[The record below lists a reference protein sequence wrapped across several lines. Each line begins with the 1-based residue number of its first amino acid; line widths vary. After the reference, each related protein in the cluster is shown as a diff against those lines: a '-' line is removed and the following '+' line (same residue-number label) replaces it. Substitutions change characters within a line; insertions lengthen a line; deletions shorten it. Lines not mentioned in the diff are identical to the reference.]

1 MSEPILCLDLD
12 GESPSAALLLV
23 EAGFEVLRASS
34 LEQARR
40 FVAQQSVG
48 ALVAC
53 GQAAPAAAAAL
64 ALPTVLLLRES
75 NNNHPLAPLQG
86 RTVALRD
93 PEELA
98 ELPRAI
104 ERLVAL
110 SLRDSAWRAVA
121 DALPQAMLLL
131 DERGRVLDANL
142 AAEALL
148 GPVLR
153 QTPGPPIAA
162 VLGLAEG
169 GPPNLADRCATTV
182 TNARGQSFEVQL
194 LPLASES
201 AALLCLVQA
210 VDRVTGPDSRPA
222 QRSATT
228 REERYRRLF
237 EANIAP
243 IFFWEADGRI
253 TDANEAFL
261 ALIERTA
268 DELRQGQ
275 IRWDQVTAPEDLAL
289 DRLAMSQFAAG
300 ELQRATYEKHLLA
313 RDGRRVPVLIGGA
326 PLAGRTDAGVAFA
339 LDLSSRKRAEEALR
353 ESEERLGLAL
363 EAGRMGIFDWDLATG
378 QLAWSAYH
386 YVLFGYR
393 AGECTPSLEV
403 WQRSVHPDDWP
414 KVEAT
419 LQTAIAEGNDFRHEY
434 RVLLAGDEVRWLASA
449 GRCQRDEANRVVR
462 LRGGV
467 VDITDRKHVEQALR
481 DSEARARRIF
491 HSDIVGVIYWDLET
505 GQILDAN
512 NKFLETTG
520 YSREDL
526 RRGELFWNAM
536 TPADWAA
543 PNAQAI
549 AELTAWGRSR
559 PYEKEY
565 LRKDGSRVPVIV
577 GGALFEGSQREGVSF
592 VLDISDRK
600 RSEEERA
607 RLLNAERQRM
617 TRLLKLS
624 EAATAINREDTIES
638 ILAAGAGLAANVIGA
653 HQAGASMTI
662 GQQWSKASHALSLSE
677 KYAAWREY
685 DVRPD
690 GTGIYGIVSRENR
703 PLRLTDS
710 ELQEHSAYRDARP
723 ERERQ
728 PPLRGL
734 LAAPLIGRDG
744 GNLGVIQLSDKF
756 EGDFTEED
764 EALLLQMAQVIA
776 LALEKA
782 HLYQEMQEADTRKD
796 EFLATLAHELRNPLA
811 AVSAGVQLLHLPG
824 ARDDFEWTIGL
835 IDDQIKQ
842 LARLVDDLLDVSRIT
857 RGKIQLR
864 LETVDFRQT
873 AERSVGVVQPIFD
886 ERRHRLYVE
895 LEPRPLLLEADPARL
910 EQILVN
916 LLTNA
921 AKYTDEGGQV
931 WLSAQ
936 IAGNELV
943 IRVRDTGIGI
953 PPEMLPRVFDLFA
966 QADQTLDRARGGLG
980 IGLTLV
986 RRLTEMH
993 GGSVAVSSHGVGRG
1007 SEFSVRLPLAPQI
1020 TSSGWFPR
1028 LNLDTPPPE
1037 PTTILIV
1044 EDHPDIARGA
1054 ARFLEQC
1061 SHTVHVA
1068 HDGPRGLQLAAQV
1081 TPQVVMLDIGLP
1093 GMSGYE
1099 VAAAIRAHERLRH
1112 CLLIAVTGYG
1122 QEQDRQQSRA
1132 AGFNYHLVKPV
1143 DFQLLQ
1149 QLIGQ
1154 WQANQR
1160 AAPH

>member
-1 MSEPILCLDLD
+1 LPIVYLDLD
-12 GESPSAALLLV
+12 G
-23 EAGFEVLRASS
+23 
-34 LEQARR
+34 
-40 FVAQQSVG
+40 
-48 ALVAC
+48 
-53 GQAAPAAAAAL
+53 AAAL
-64 ALPTVLLLRES
+64 IGARLTEAGYTALHATSLERVRDLAAEQAIAAVVAPDV
-75 NNNHPLAPLQG
+75 PLAAPVQ
-86 RTVALRD
+86 ALGLPILWLTSDSSVVQNPPPASRSRWLRMPD
-93 PEELA
+93 GLPDLGQTLEDLLSDRRRA
-98 ELPRAI
+98 EPS
-104 ERLVAL
+104 V
-110 SLRDSAWRAVA
+110 WRAAV
-121 DALPQAMLLL
+121 DALPDALLVL
-131 DERGRVLDANL
+131 DERGQLLDWNQGATERFGNEL
-142 AAEALL
+142 PQVVDAISVQQEF
-148 GPVLR
+148 VD
-153 QTPGPPIAA
+153 
-162 VLGLAEG
+162 
-169 GPPNLADRCATTV
+169 LADGRTV
-182 TNARGQSFEVQL
+182 RVQRTDL
-194 LPLASES
+194 ETQPPST
-201 AALLCLVQA
+201 LCLLQLEQSQTAQPSSTAPTERDA
-210 VDRVTGPDSRPA
+210 VFGD
-222 QRSATT
+222 
-228 REERYRRLF
+228 ERFRRLF
-237 EANIAP
+237 EANIVP
-243 IFFWEADGRI
+243 VYFWEADGRI
-253 TDANEAFL
+253 TDANDAFL
-261 ALIERTA
+261 ALIERTPESLRRG
-268 DELRQGQ
+268 ELR
-275 IRWDQVTAPEDLAL
+275 WDAVTAPEDLPL
-289 DRLAMSQFAAG
+289 DQLAMSQFASG
-300 ELQRATYEKHLLA
+300 ELVRASYEKRLLA
-313 RDGRRVPVLIGGA
+313 GNKRRIPVLFGGA
-326 PLAGRTDAGVAFA
+326 PLAARSNAGVAFV
-339 LDLSSRKRAEEALR
+339 LDLSSRKRAEDALR
-353 ESEERLGLAL
+353 ESEERLSLAL
-363 EAGRMGIFDWDLATG
+363 EAGRMGIFDWDLSTG

-393 AGECTPSLEV
+393 AGECTPSLDV
-403 WQRSVHPDDWP
+403 WRRSVHPDDWP
-414 KVEAT
+414 KVEDT
-419 LQTAIAEGNDFRHEY
+419 LQTAIAEGADFRHEY
-434 RVLLAGDEVRWLASA
+434 RVVLPGGEVRWLASA
-449 GRCQRDEANRVVR
+449 GRCQRDDGHRVVR

-481 DSEARARRIF
+481 ESEARARRIF
-491 HSDIVGVIYWDLET
+491 HSDIVGVIYWDLES

-512 NKFLETTG
+512 NKFLEMTG

-526 RRGELFWNAM
+526 RRSTLFWNSM
-536 TPADWAA
+536 TPAEWAV
-543 PNAQAI
+543 PNAQAV
-549 AELTAWGRSR
+549 AELNAWGRSK

-600 RSEEERA
+600 RSEEERS
-607 RLLNAERQRM
+607 RMLVAERQRM
-617 TRLLKLS
+617 ARLLKLS
-624 EAATAINREDTIES
+624 EAATAINREDTIET
-638 ILAAGAGLAANVIGA
+638 ILDTGAALAANLIGA

-662 GQQWSKASHALSLSE
+662 GQQWSKATHAIWLSE

-685 DVRPD
+685 SVRPD
-690 GTGIYGIVSRENR
+690 GTGIYGIVARENR
-703 PLRLTDS
+703 PLRLTQAEVLS
-710 ELQEHSAYRDARP
+710 HPAYRGFGAEA
-723 ERERQ
+723 ERH
-728 PPLRGL
+728 PPLTGL

-756 EGDFTEED
+756 EGEFTEED
-764 EALLLQMAQVIA
+764 EALLLQMAQVMA

-782 HLYQEMQEADTRKD
+782 HLYQELQEADTRKD

-811 AVSAGVQLLHLPG
+811 AVSAGIQLLHLPG

-864 LETVDFRQT
+864 LESIDFRQT

-886 ERRHRLYVE
+886 ERRHRLFVE
-895 LEPRPLLLEADPARL
+895 LEPRPLVLEADPARL

-936 IAGNELV
+936 VAGSDLV

-993 GGSVAVSSHGVGRG
+993 GGSVAVSSAGVGRG

-1028 LNLDTPPPE
+1028 LNLDTRPPA
-1037 PTTILIV
+1037 PTSILLV
-1044 EDHPDIARGA
+1044 EDHPDIARST

-1061 SHTVHVA
+1061 GHSVHVA
-1068 HDGPRGLQLAAQV
+1068 HDGPRGLELADQV
-1081 TPQVVMLDIGLP
+1081 LPQVVILDIGLP

-1099 VAAAIRAHERLRH
+1099 VAAAVRGQSHVRD

-1122 QEQDRQQSRA
+1122 QEQDRKQSRV

-1154 WQANQR
+1154 WQATR
-1160 AAPH
+1160 PAAPPSP

>member
-1 MSEPILCLDLD
+1 MSAPILCLDLD
-12 GESPSAALLLV
+12 GAFLAAPVLA
-23 EAGFEVLRASS
+23 EAGYEVLRASS

-40 FVAQQSVG
+40 FVRDQG
-48 ALVAC
+48 VAAVVAT
-53 GQAAPAAAAAL
+53 GSASAAAAGAL
-64 ALPTVLLLRES
+64 SLPTVRLMRSSDLQAGSPANRREVSLR
-75 NNNHPLAPLQG
+75 L
-86 RTVALRD
+86 
-93 PEELA
+93 PEQLA
-98 ELPRAI
+98 ELPQAL
-104 ERLVAL
+104 ERLIVRPLQAE
-110 SLRDSAWRAVA
+110 SAWRAVA
-121 DALPQAMLLL
+121 DALPEALYLL
-131 DERGRVLDANL
+131 DDHGVVLDCNL
-142 AAEALL
+142 AATRLFEGSEPAR
-148 GPVLR
+148 G
-153 QTPGPPIAA
+153 QPIAA
-162 VLGLAEG
+162 VLDLAEG
-169 GPPNLADRCATTV
+169 PRLPMLAGEEPLQTADGRW
-182 TNARGQSFEVQL
+182 FEVRATP
-194 LPLASES
+194 LPQPPA
-201 AALLCLVQA
+201 AALCIVRTAEAPASAKQSSA
-210 VDRVTGPDSRPA
+210 GPSPA
-222 QRSATT
+222 ND
-228 REERYRRLF
+228 ERYRRLF
-237 EANIAP
+237 EANIVP

-261 ALIERTA
+261 ALIERTPQ
-268 DELRQGQ
+268 ELRRGE
-275 IRWDQVTAPEDLAL
+275 IRWDQVTAPEDLSL
-289 DRLAMSQFAAG
+289 DRLAMSQFASG
-300 ELQRATYEKHLLA
+300 ELMRASYEKRLLA
-313 RDGRRVPVLIGGA
+313 AHGRRVPVLVGGA

-363 EAGRMGIFDWDLATG
+363 EAGRMGIFDWDLNTG

-403 WQRSVHPDDWP
+403 WKRSVHPDDWP
-414 KVEAT
+414 KVEST
-419 LQTAIAEGNDFRHEY
+419 LQGAIAEGCDFRHEY
-434 RVLLAGDEVRWLASA
+434 RVMLPGGEVRWLATA
-449 GRCQRDEANRVVR
+449 GRCQRDDAHRVVR

-467 VDITDRKHVEQALR
+467 VDITDRKLVEQALR

-512 NKFLETTG
+512 NKFLEMTG

-526 RRGELFWNAM
+526 RRGSLFWNAM
-536 TPADWAA
+536 TPAEWAA
-543 PNAQAI
+543 PNAQAVS
-549 AELTAWGRSR
+549 ELTAWGRSR

-600 RSEEERA
+600 RSEEERS
-607 RLLNAERQRM
+607 RMLSAERQRM
-617 TRLLKLS
+617 ARLLKLS
-624 EAATAINREDTIES
+624 EAATAINRQDTIET
-638 ILAAGAGLAANVIGA
+638 ILDTGAELAANLIGA
-653 HQAGASMTI
+653 HQAAASMTI
-662 GQQWSKASHALSLSE
+662 GQQWSKATHAVCLSE
-677 KYAAWREY
+677 KYAAWRDY
-685 DVRPD
+685 AVRPD
-690 GTGIYGIVSRENR
+690 GSGIYGLVSRENR
-703 PLRLTDS
+703 PLRIAEV
-710 ELQEHSAYRDARP
+710 ELAEHPAYRAFGVESPRH
-723 ERERQ
+723 

-764 EALLLQMAQVIA
+764 EALLMQMAQVMA

-824 ARDDFEWTIGL
+824 AREDFDWTIGL

-886 ERRHRLYVE
+886 ERRHRLFVE

-936 IAGNELV
+936 IAGSELV

-953 PPEMLPRVFDLFA
+953 PPEMLPRVFELFA

-993 GGSVAVSSHGVGRG
+993 GGSVAVSSPGVGRG
-1007 SEFSVRLPLAPQI
+1007 SEFSVRLPVAAQI

-1028 LNLDTPPPE
+1028 LNLDTPPPQ
-1037 PTTILIV
+1037 PTTILMV

-1061 SHTVHVA
+1061 GHNVHVA
-1068 HDGPRGLQLAAQV
+1068 HDGPRGLALAGQV
-1081 TPQVVMLDIGLP
+1081 SPQVVVLDIGLP

-1099 VAAAIRAHERLRH
+1099 VAAAIRASDAVRH

-1122 QEQDRQQSRA
+1122 QEQDRKQSRA

-1143 DFQLLQ
+1143 DYHLLQ

-1154 WQANQR
+1154 WQATHS
-1160 AAPH
+1160 AAE